1 MSTEIAEPVVVVE
14 PTTNGSTGEAVEA
27 VAEQAQ
33 TTQETR
39 PRRVR
44 TPPEE
49 LYDLSKPIPHVE
61 KPNKPAHDANVE
73 AINSAIDALKEKKNE
88 IQVKIEAALN
98 GGRNSAAGK
107 EREGLRE
114 LRSTKGKL
122 INEKKEMRARLD
134 RAKKATDSLMNDRKA
149 ARANL
154 RFNDIASIDTEVKK
168 LKTRQETTSMSL
180 SEEKKLI
187 KEIDQLQE
195 SKGLLEQL
203 KGKDSSIDDAKEQR
217 KVISGDMNAKDK
229 EIDAVQVEI
238 DEKQKIVD
246 AMKDTESEVRKNL
259 TGLKGEREVIKKE
272 IGEKIGERNTSRDTF
287 REVND
292 KWYDAQRA
300 IKKQKQMKYDEEKK
314 QREEEWAAKKA
325 ALEAEEAKKI
335 PYEEEMNLCDYL
347 VKNLSKTYLGAD
359 DKADNSAKKEEVI
372 AVKDDPFAG
381 FAPVKKDDDAIFL
394 KMGPGKKKRDRS
406 AKKNKI
412 APIFKL
418 NVDSFE
424 QFGSLGLS
432 PPTNIDSVQKS
443 IDELKAKKVWY
454 SEQERG
460 SVLTATQIRKANEKA
475 AQKLRQGSSSAKS
488 NGKLDIS
495 SDDFAPLS
503 SGASTSAMNATWGQK
518 SAEEPAVEETAE
530 EKVAEEQA
538 Y

>member
-1 MSTEIAEPVVVVE
+1 MTA
-14 PTTNGSTGEAVEA
+14 
-27 VAEQAQ
+27 
-33 TTQETR
+33 TQQ
-39 PRRVR
+39 
-44 TPPEE
+44 
-49 LYDLSKPIPHVE
+49 VE
-61 KPNKPAHDANVE
+61 KPNKAAHDENIE

-107 EREGLRE
+107 ERDGLRE
-114 LRSTKGKL
+114 LRSKKGKL

-134 RAKKATDSLMNDRKA
+134 RAKKAADSLMNDRKA

-154 RFNDIASIDTEVKK
+154 RFNDIASIDTEIKK

-187 KEIDQLQE
+187 KEIDQLQQ

-203 KGKDSSIDDAKEQR
+203 KDKDASIDNAKEQR

-238 DEKQKIVD
+238 DAKQKIVD
-246 AMKDTESEVRKNL
+246 AMKDTESEARKNL
-259 TGLKGEREVIKKE
+259 TGLKAEREAIKKE
-272 IGEKIGERNTSRDTF
+272 IGEKIGERNSARDTF
-287 REVND
+287 REAND

-300 IKKQKQMKYDEEKK
+300 IKKQKQMKYEEEKK

-325 ALEAEEAKKI
+325 AVEAEEAKKI

-347 VKNLSKTYLGAD
+347 AKTLAKTYLGAD
-359 DKADNSAKKEEVI
+359 DKTDASVKKEEVI

-412 APIFKL
+412 APVFKL

-424 QFGSLGLS
+424 QFGSLGLT

-443 IDELKAKKVWY
+443 IDELKAKKEWY
-454 SEQERG
+454 SQQERG

-475 AQKLRQGSSSAKS
+475 AQKLRQGPSVAKS

-518 SAEEPAVEETAE
+518 SSEEPVVEETAGE
-530 EKVAEEQA
+530 EVAEEQA